1 MPARDALPLAE
12 RNVAAELRRDPS
24 RSAPA
29 PFVSRSIQ
37 MSRGP
42 ISQENWQAALK
53 GEPLQQSVEWPL
65 FTDARL
71 TGEVRGELGPYAF
84 LNLVAVRREFR
95 LARPASILRSDM
107 HLPNDLPDMSRTDQT
122 QYHGGTFA
130 DEMAALASLTLGIRM
145 KAGGASRIFDKAD
158 DAKGKPIAWDSRP
171 DPVLGAHPFGRVLP
185 AAASE
190 RSLNDLDAL
199 AALPKVEATDA
210 IAFVRS
216 ARLYQEGLWVGESD
230 PSLAWLLMVSSVESA
245 ANQWRKEKGPA
256 TDRLTT
262 AKPDLVA
269 FLKKYNAPGLVDR
282 VAAEFADTIGATRT
296 FINFLL
302 EHLPAPPSKR
312 PLHWAQLSW
321 KKSDLKKTLG
331 LVYKYR
337 SKALHE
343 GVPFPAPMCQPGMAI
358 PNSDVPSEI
367 PTGLASSMLGGVW
380 TAKDTPLLLHT
391 FEYIARNAI
400 LSWWKALNEGTI
412 A

>member
-1 MPARDALPLAE
+1 M
-12 RNVAAELRRDPS
+12 
-24 RSAPA
+24 
-29 PFVSRSIQ
+29 
-37 MSRGP
+37 
-42 ISQENWQAALK
+42 
-53 GEPLQQSVEWPL
+53 EWPL

-71 TGEVRGELGPYAF
+71 TGEVREELGPYAF
-84 LNLVAVRREFR
+84 LNLVAVRREFG

-107 HLPNDLPDMSRTDQT
+107 HLPDDLPDMSRTDQT

-145 KAGGASRIFDKAD
+145 KAGGASRLFKQAHDV
-158 DAKGKPIAWDSRP
+158 KGKPIAWDSRRN
-171 DPVLGAHPFGRVLP
+171 PVLGTHPFGRVIP

-190 RSLNDLDAL
+190 RSLMDLDAL

-245 ANQWRKEKGPA
+245 ANQWCKETGPA

-269 FLKKYNAPGLVDR
+269 FLKRCNVPGLVDR
-282 VAAEFADTIGATRT
+282 VAAEFGDTIGVTRK
-296 FINFLL
+296 FISFLL
-302 EHLPAPPSKR
+302 KHLPPPPSKR
-312 PLHWAQLSW
+312 PLHWARLSW
-321 KKSDLKKTLG
+321 RRSDLKKTLG

-380 TAKDTPLLLHT
+380 RAKDTPLLLHT

-400 LSWWKALNEGTI
+400 LSWWRSLEGHDDLTGTE
-412 A
+412 